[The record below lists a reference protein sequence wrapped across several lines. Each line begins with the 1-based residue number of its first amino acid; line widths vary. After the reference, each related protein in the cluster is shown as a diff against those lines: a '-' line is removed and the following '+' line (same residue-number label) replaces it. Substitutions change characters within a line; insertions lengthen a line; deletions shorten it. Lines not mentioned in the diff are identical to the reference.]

1 MLNKESLNLTLED
14 FLLEKEAMEFLG
26 VNKQQMYQLRYKE
39 ELPFVRVNQRARL
52 YFVPDLLNWLLK
64 RKMESGK
71 TMGQD

>member
-1 MLNKESLNLTLED
+1 MSNKENQNPTLED

-26 VNKQQMYQLRYKE
+26 VNKQQIKQLRYKE

-64 RKMESGK
+64 RKMGSGK